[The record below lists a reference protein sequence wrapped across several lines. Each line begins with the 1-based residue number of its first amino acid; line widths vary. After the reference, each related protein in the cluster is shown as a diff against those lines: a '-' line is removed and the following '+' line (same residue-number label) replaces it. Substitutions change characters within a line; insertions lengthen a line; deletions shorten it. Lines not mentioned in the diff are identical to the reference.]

1 MTSFNNKTRL
11 GKNCRI
17 GKESRNDNFWNP
29 ENSNNI
35 NINNSNNNTTEY
47 NIPTDINIH
56 NTNVN
61 YNQNL
66 PCFINPQSCDQLPFV
81 TNFNCFQHQY
91 LVPNHFSY
99 FQKGCVTQNN
109 IPLNY
114 CMAGNEI
121 KPFSADNSVNQCL
134 SNNHLPYVVMK
145 NYLSGNS
152 TPANDFMPSSGSIFN
167 NIVNSNVDTHNTQQT
182 DMSSFHLPYSTS
194 FRSGCHSDNRF
205 NGNFRSVMGS
215 KRPRTQ
221 ASLSDFIDI
230 QTLTRVSQDSLAVR
244 SLHSRSGAGS
254 SMGSIGHLSA
264 ASMGSPPGI
273 NQYTFPQTSE
283 TKLFRCENLHDK
295 SENIQ
300 FSNVEKSIE
309 KYSANSYKIY
319 SKPQEGDPDFTETN
333 CHWNDCAKMFD
344 TQSELVKHISTIH
357 ISGSGKQTFICQWK
371 DCVRSGRPFKAQY
384 MLVVHMR
391 RHTGEKPH
399 QCTFPNCN
407 KRYSRLENLKTHI
420 RSHTGEK
427 PYECEFPG
435 CHKAF
440 SNASDRAKHQN
451 RTHSNTKPYVCKV
464 EGCAKRYT
472 DPSSLRKHVKTNH
485 GPQVYAD
492 KKMKGESWS
501 DRCQSK
507 QVGYSTGK
515 CNWDHQLSL
524 KNSENYNGTNSN
536 SLHTPSSSTHTT
548 NAWSDN
554 LSPNDVAFNILTNLS
569 NNDSLTFDADDEDI
583 LALDG
588 LEMSGSNV
596 LAIRSNSSNP
606 SIMNKMHMKTEFITD
621 NNGLTTEMINKFEED
636 SKFNEISSVI
646 GALSEVSSGI
656 GSLSSAK
663 SAVNLNGEKTP
674 FHSNNVNYTSL
685 SETAAVKLEHY
696 FSHSQNPPMAFET
709 SKSQLSSFY
718 NHSYN
723 PPCMNS
729 GNNSFNII
737 NCQTPT
743 NIIQDNTP
751 VYFGPNNSYPHQH
764 MYCNTQ
770 HQFSGF
776 NTVSCPPCHIYHCN
790 SYYGATRNSSSAN
803 NQCCCHRSGL
813 IASGFSDSRQTQS
826 LCSSLSTGSYNPHS
840 HPSCNYNISTDT
852 YSNILDENIVS
863 VSMDQL
869 PLMETLSDNLVVCQ
883 NKVTFSK

>member
-1 MTSFNNKTRL
+1 MTSFSNKTRL
-11 GKNCRI
+11 GKNCRN
-17 GKESRNDNFWNP
+17 GKDSRNMNFWNS
-29 ENSNNI
+29 ENSCNI
-35 NINNSNNNTTEY
+35 NANDC
-47 NIPTDINIH
+47 NIPADGNINSA
-56 NTNVN
+56 NVN

-66 PCFINPQSCDQLPFV
+66 PCFINQPSCDQWPFV
-81 TNFNCFQHQY
+81 SNFNCFQHQY
-91 LVPNHFSY
+91 LVPNHFPY
-99 FQKGCVTQNN
+99 FQNGCVTQNN

-114 CMAGNEI
+114 CKATNNEI
-121 KPFSADNSVNQCL
+121 KHISGENINQCL
-134 SNNHLPYVVMK
+134 SNNHLPYVVM
-145 NYLSGNS
+145 NYLSGNA
-152 TPANDFMPSSGSIFN
+152 TPANELVPNPGSLFN
-167 NIVNSNVDTHNTQQT
+167 NLNNSSADNSHDSQPMDVG
-182 DMSSFHLPYSTS
+182 FHLPNSTS
-194 FRSGCHSDNRF
+194 FRAGCQSDNHY
-205 NGNFRSVMGS
+205 NSNFRSLLGS

-254 SMGSIGHLSA
+254 SIGSIGHLSA

-273 NQYTFPQTSE
+273 NQYTFPQSGD
-283 TKLFRCENLHDK
+283 TKSFRYDISNEKQEHF
-295 SENIQ
+295 Q
-300 FSNVEKSIE
+300 PSNVDKLIE
-309 KYSANSYKIY
+309 KHSDNSYKLC

-333 CHWNDCAKMFD
+333 CHWNDCVKTFD
-344 TQSELVKHISTIH
+344 TQAELVKHISTIH
-357 ISGSGKQTFICQWK
+357 ISGSGKQTFVCQWK

-391 RHTGEKPH
+391 RHTSEKPH

-407 KRYSRLENLKTHI
+407 KRYSRLESLKTHI

-464 EGCAKRYT
+464 ERCAKRYT

-507 QVGYSTGK
+507 QDGYSSGK
-515 CNWDHQLSL
+515 YNWDHQLSM
-524 KNSENYNGTNSN
+524 KNSSENFIGTHSN
-536 SLHTPSSSTHTT
+536 SLHTPSSSTQTT

-569 NNDSLTFDADDEDI
+569 NNDSLIFDADDEDI
-583 LALDG
+583 LEIDTLD
-588 LEMSGSNV
+588 MNGSNV
-596 LAIRSNSSNP
+596 VAVRTNP
-606 SIMNKMHMKTEFITD
+606 TNQAMPNKMRMKTEFIT
-621 NNGLTTEMINKFEED
+621 NTNKLTTEMINKFEED
-636 SKFNEISSVI
+636 SKFNEMSSVI

-656 GSLSSAK
+656 GSLSSTK
-663 SAVNLNGEKTP
+663 SAVNINGEKAQSH
-674 FHSNNVNYTSL
+674 FNNSSL

-696 FSHSQNPPMAFET
+696 FSHSQNPSIAFEP

-718 NHSYN
+718 NHPYN
-723 PPCMNS
+723 SPSMNS
-729 GNNSFNII
+729 VNNSFGII

-743 NIIQDNTP
+743 NIIQDHTP
-751 VYFGPNNSYPHQH
+751 VYFNPRSPYTHQH
-764 MYCNTQ
+764 HVYYNTQ
-770 HQFSGF
+770 HQINGF
-776 NTVSCPPCHIYHCN
+776 NSVSCSPCHVYHCN
-790 SYYGATRNSSSAN
+790 PYYGSTGVPSSTN
-803 NQCCCHRSGL
+803 NQCCCHNAGL
-813 IASGFSDSRQTQS
+813 VTNGFGDSRLTQS
-826 LCSSLSTGSYNPHS
+826 LCSSLSTGSCNLHS
-840 HPSCNYNISTDT
+840 TCNYHPSNDR

-869 PLMETLSDNLVVCQ
+869 PLLETLSDNLVVCQ
-883 NKVTFSK
+883 NKMPFNKNI